1 MDIINIIKTIIW
13 CVYILFIPGFI
24 WSYVL
29 FYKGEI
35 DLIERIA
42 VSFGLSVSVVP
53 LTVFWMNYFF
63 KIKITFANVTI
74 IVLILIIS
82 GICTL
87 YIRNRW

>member
-1 MDIINIIKTIIW
+1 MDIINTIKTIIW

-29 FYKGEI
+29 FYKSEI

-63 KIKITFANVTI
+63 KIKITLANVTL

-87 YIRNRW
+87 YIRNRG